1 MYSRR
6 ICSVELF
13 IVVKLE
19 NKTFIWQM
27 RLLYSHVST
36 PRTPSAPYSRVV
48 ASVFASIDCMG
59 CRIDQKNFH
68 GNALMTLLSDVKL
81 AIQSITAK
89 LYSIKKW
96 SIVPT

>member
-1 MYSRR
+1 MCSRR

-27 RLLYSHVST
+27 RLLYSHV
-36 PRTPSAPYSRVV
+36 PTPSVSYSRVV

>member
-13 IVVKLE
+13 TVVKLE

-36 PRTPSAPYSRVV
+36 PSAPYSRVV
-48 ASVFASIDCMG
+48 ASVFTSIDCMG

-68 GNALMTLLSDVKL
+68 GNALMTLLSDVISFNL
-81 AIQSITAK
+81 
-89 LYSIKKW
+89 
-96 SIVPT
+96 

>member
-27 RLLYSHVST
+27 RLLYSHVPT

-48 ASVFASIDCMG
+48 QSLLRSI
-59 CRIDQKNFH
+59 
-68 GNALMTLLSDVKL
+68 AWAAEL
-81 AIQSITAK
+81 
-89 LYSIKKW
+89 IKRTFM
-96 SIVPT
+96 VMH

>member
-36 PRTPSAPYSRVV
+36 PSVSYSRVV
-48 ASVFASIDCMG
+48 QSLLRSI
-59 CRIDQKNFH
+59 
-68 GNALMTLLSDVKL
+68 AWAAEL
-81 AIQSITAK
+81 
-89 LYSIKKW
+89 IKRTFM
-96 SIVPT
+96 VMH

>member
-36 PRTPSAPYSRVV
+36 PSAPYSRVV
-48 ASVFASIDCMG
+48 QSLLRSI
-59 CRIDQKNFH
+59 
-68 GNALMTLLSDVKL
+68 AWAAEL
-81 AIQSITAK
+81 
-89 LYSIKKW
+89 IKTTFM
-96 SIVPT
+96 VMH

>member
-27 RLLYSHVST
+27 RFLYSHV
-36 PRTPSAPYSRVV
+36 PTPSAPYSRV
-48 ASVFASIDCMG
+48 
-59 CRIDQKNFH
+59 
-68 GNALMTLLSDVKL
+68 
-81 AIQSITAK
+81 IQS
-89 LYSIKKW
+89 LLRSIAWAAELIKRTFM
-96 SIVPT
+96 VMH